1 MDFDLVAIAAL
12 ASVSVGAIF
21 YVFAYP
27 YLSGEAKAEKRVDSY
42 SRNGQQKLAAGR
54 VADLNSSRKK
64 SVVDSLKELEQRA
77 AAKQIL
83 TLRDR
88 IAQAGLDLDEKKF
101 YIISAGS
108 ALLIAAALFFL
119 SSEPLAGAMGLLIG
133 GLGLPRWYLSWK
145 KNRRIAKFIEEF
157 PNAID
162 IIVRGIKSGL
172 PLGDCIRII
181 ASEARDPLKSE
192 FRAIVEAQAVGLS
205 VSDACARLFKSM
217 PIQDANFFVIVIQ
230 IQSKAGGNLSEAL
243 GNLSR
248 VLRERKK
255 MKAKVQ
261 AMSME
266 AKASAWIIGSL
277 PIIVAGML
285 HAASPG
291 FLSPL
296 FTTPQGH
303 LMLLGSAFWMLCG
316 VIMMKSM
323 INFEI

>member
-1 MDFDLVAIAAL
+1 VDFDLVAISAL
-12 ASVSVGAIF
+12 ASVSVGAVF

-27 YLSGEAKAEKRVDSY
+27 YLSGEAKAEKRVDVY
-42 SRNGQQKLAAGR
+42 SQGGQQKRAADR
-54 VADLNSSRKK
+54 IADLNSSRKK
-64 SVVDSLKELEQRA
+64 SVVDSLKELEQRET
-77 AAKQIL
+77 AKQTL

-88 IAQAGLDLDEKKF
+88 IDQAGLDLDEKKF
-101 YIISAGS
+101 YMISAGC
-108 ALLIAAALFFL
+108 ALLFGIALFFL
-119 SSEPLAGAMGLLIG
+119 SSEPLAGGMGLLIG
-133 GLGLPRWYLSWK
+133 GLGMPRWFLDWRK
-145 KNRRIAKFIEEF
+145 KRRIGKFIEEF

-172 PLGDCIRII
+172 PLGDCLRII

-205 VSDACARLFKSM
+205 VSDACGRLFKRM

-230 IQSKAGGNLSEAL
+230 IQQKAGGNLSEAL
-243 GNLSR
+243 ANLSR
-248 VLRERKK
+248 VLRDRKK

-277 PIIVAGML
+277 PIIVASML
-285 HAASPG
+285 QAASPG
-291 FLSPL
+291 FLNPL
-296 FTTPQGH
+296 FTTSQGH

-316 VIMMKSM
+316 VIMMKTM